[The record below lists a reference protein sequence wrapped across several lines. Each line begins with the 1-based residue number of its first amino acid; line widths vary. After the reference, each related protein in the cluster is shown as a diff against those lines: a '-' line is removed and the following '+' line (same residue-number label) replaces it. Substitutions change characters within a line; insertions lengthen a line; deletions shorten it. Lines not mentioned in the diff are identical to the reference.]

1 MATRSLVPRNSGE
14 GSVGKIPKAWATGVF
29 DNLIIKGYSISTNQ
43 GLLDTDDVEFG
54 SGNFTN
60 GLTINGVDVAT
71 VTGEI
76 ERILE
81 DTTDFA
87 FFSDAIDNNGITEK
101 TFYETP
107 NPNTYLSGVTVAS
120 ASDMR
125 VSFQWDGPVDD
136 YYGSASI
143 NGIDIPLENIV
154 ELGTDTRRF
163 EGYLDNLNLAG
174 ETQISGLAN
183 GRSVILPL
191 QELGAGPIPTNIL
204 IDSIDNAIAKPGELL
219 GETHLKEGDTINIYV
234 EFDRNDIQTIK
245 VHDYGLA
252 KEIDYTNYT
261 LEDLTGTYRATIPV
275 EVSNREG
282 SLSVAVQA
290 VNNFGSTGVL
300 KESSDFAHTSGARD
314 LQQAYPNI
322 LSTDP
327 TSYNG
332 RTDGLREGESTTFSN
347 NISNWVNGIDTVSYT
362 SLSEYIS
369 INNSGEY
376 ETIKTVNHET
386 GIYSNT
392 DNIEI
397 YAVKKSNGA
406 TDTDRVKIKVAN
418 GPQIVNTQLDS
429 LASSATAPHVIGETQ
444 VKDGDVVNSK
454 IEIDGKGV
462 DINSVFISVQNAG
475 VADGSQTAYSSS
487 YTKTTLPNGNFEF
500 TIPINVYGPLGSS
513 TRDGD
518 QPATFIARNNFGTVS
533 DSVTTTDTAEVH
545 NATIPTITISDIN
558 YPAGQQA
565 IKASESANIENE
577 IIDFD
582 TVLYSSDNQLN
593 ISNTTTYETNKI
605 AAYSSGD
612 YNVSNDSGINNFKIS
627 ATKSSNGSTRERYT
641 IVNIANAPLTISINN
656 LSAIKSGPTAQ
667 TDNFNLVTSQLML
680 NTPTLAL
687 DPNQPN
693 QPTLTVLS
701 SGTGKNSNSFSLS
714 VTDQNSK
721 GTFDWQV
728 SARNLANIE
737 TTIVSTNPNYTL
749 EGFISR
755 TIFASPT
762 SLGAGLAEIGTTVTN
777 PNNITFE
784 NISEGGDAPNGGTYY
799 TYESF
804 ANGVQLNNSY
814 DLNNKFTVC
823 DANGLTDTNGGYIFN
838 LDQLNRAANTST
850 SNPASFVISE

>member
-87 FFSDAIDNNGITEK
+87 FFSNAIDNNGITEK

-300 KESSDFAHTSGARD
+300 KESSDFAHTSGTRD

-418 GPQIVNTQLDS
+418 GPIIVNTQLDS

-454 IEIDGKGV
+454 IEINGKGV

-475 VADGSQTAYSSS
+475 VSDGSQTAYSSS

-513 TRDGD
+513 ARDGD
-518 QPATFIARNNFGTVS
+518 QPATFIARNNFGTLS
-533 DSVTTTDTAEVH
+533 DSATTTDTAEVH

-593 ISNTTTYETNKI
+593 ISSTTTYETNKI

-612 YNVSNDSGINNFKIS
+612 YNVSNDNGINNFKIS
-627 ATKSSNGSTRERYT
+627 ATKSSNGATRERYT

-850 SNPASFVISE
+850 SNPASFIISE

>member
-87 FFSDAIDNNGITEK
+87 FFSDAVDNNGITEK

-125 VSFQWDGPVDD
+125 VSFQWDGPVDN
-136 YYGSASI
+136 YHGSASI

-163 EGYLDNLNLAG
+163 EGHLDNLNLAG

-219 GETHLKEGDTINIYV
+219 GETHLKEGDAINIYV
-234 EFDRNDIQTIK
+234 EFDRDDIQAIK

-261 LEDLTGTYRATIPV
+261 LEDLTGVYRATIPV
-275 EVSNREG
+275 QVSNREG

-290 VNNFGSTGVL
+290 VNTFGSTGVL

-332 RTDGLREGESTTFSN
+332 RTDGLREGELTTFSN

-376 ETIKTVNHET
+376 ETIKTVNYET
-386 GIYSNT
+386 GIYSNA

-406 TDTDRVKIKVAN
+406 TDTDRAKIKVAN

-518 QPATFIARNNFGTVS
+518 QPATFIARNNFGTLS

-545 NATIPTITISDIN
+545 NVTIPTITINDIN

-612 YNVSNDSGINNFKIS
+612 YNVSNDNGTNNFKIS
-627 ATKSSNGSTRERYT
+627 ATKSSNGATRERYT

-680 NTPTLAL
+680 SIPTLAL
-687 DPNQPN
+687 DPNQSN
-693 QPTLTVLS
+693 QSTLTVLS

-721 GTFDWQV
+721 GTFNWQA

-737 TTIVSTNPNYTL
+737 TTIISSNPTYTL

-804 ANGVQLNNSY
+804 ADGVQLNNSY

-823 DANGLTDTNGGYIFN
+823 DANGSTDTNGGYIFN